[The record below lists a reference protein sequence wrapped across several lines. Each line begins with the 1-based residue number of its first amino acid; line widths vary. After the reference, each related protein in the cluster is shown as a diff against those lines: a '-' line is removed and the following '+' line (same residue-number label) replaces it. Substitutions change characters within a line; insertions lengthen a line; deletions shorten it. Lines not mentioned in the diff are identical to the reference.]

1 MSWDRWIAN
10 HYDDIIWSDYFRNT
24 FLSQTETFWIAVA
37 ITAGIPVGI
46 ILSPILIPAALLAAA
61 GWGIYELIYA
71 LAPYAYPE

>member
-1 MSWDRWIAN
+1 
-10 HYDDIIWSDYFRNT
+10 
-24 FLSQTETFWIAVA
+24 LIAVA